1 MRIKS
6 RLKLFRPVSSY
17 SLLFISTSFLTS
29 ITYSAGFG
37 IIENAASG
45 MGNAYAGAAAVAE
58 DTSTIWFNP
67 AGMSYLSDNNGGKA
81 ELSNTLNIIIAK
93 TEFSDKGSSLPP
105 ALGAATN
112 NGEKNIDETVISP
125 VPTLYYMRPINERLN
140 FGLSVNA
147 PFGSKTLYD
156 EDWVGRYQATETDM
170 KSVNINPSLS
180 WKMNDKLSLGAGV
193 SAQYV
198 EVTLGS
204 SVDSAGAC
212 RAVGVAVAT
221 QSNSTALI
229 DHCNATYPKAAQHE
243 NDTQAVVEGDGF
255 GFGFNLGLLYQPN
268 KMTRLGLSYR
278 SRVKHDLDGKAKFD
292 VDPGLVPAT
301 AFTNSF
307 TNRDVEAAL
316 DLPESVSFSLAH
328 KVNSRLELLGD
339 VTWTGWSTFDEL
351 LVTEKSSG
359 DEVTR
364 VPENWDDVTRISI
377 GANYKYSDKLTLR
390 GGVALDEEP
399 IPSAHFRTP
408 RIPGND
414 RTWLSLGAGY
424 KVNKKL
430 KLDFGYSHLFL
441 DETAIDNPGETGY
454 SVRGVYDTSVDI
466 VSAQVN
472 YTFD

>member
-1 MRIKS
+1 MRSKS
-6 RLKLFRPVSSY
+6 RLNLSVSVSSY
-17 SLLFISTSFLTS
+17 SLLFLSTSLLTS
-29 ITYSAGFG
+29 LAYSAGFG
-37 IIENAASG
+37 IIENSASG

-81 ELSNTLNIIIAK
+81 ELSNTLNIIFANAK
-93 TEFSDKGSSLPP
+93 FKDKGSALPA

-112 NGEKNIDETVISP
+112 NGVKDIDESVTSP

-140 FGLSVNA
+140 FGLSINA
-147 PFGSKTLYD
+147 PFGSKTEYG
-156 EDWVGRYQATETDM
+156 EDWVGRYQATLTDL
-170 KSVNINPSLS
+170 KTVNINPSLS
-180 WKMNDKLSLGAGV
+180 WKVNDKLSLGGGV

-198 EVTLGS
+198 EVTLGK

-221 QSNSTALI
+221 QSNSTALL
-229 DHCNATYPKAAQHE
+229 DHCNATYPKAAQVE
-243 NDTQAVVEGDGF
+243 NDTQAVVEGDGI
-255 GFGFNLGLLYQPN
+255 GYGFNLGLLYQPT
-268 KMTRLGLSYR
+268 KMTRFGLSYR
-278 SRVKHDLDGKAKFD
+278 SQIKHDLDGKAKFD
-292 VDPGLVPAT
+292 VDPGLTPAM
-301 AFTNSF
+301 AFTNKF
-307 TNRDVEAAL
+307 TNRGISAAL

-328 KVNSRLELLGD
+328 KINSRLELLGD
-339 VTWTGWSTFDEL
+339 VTWTGWSSFEEL
-351 LVTEKSSG
+351 LITEKATG

-364 VPENWDDVTRISI
+364 VPEKWNDVTRVSI

-399 IPSAHFRTP
+399 IPSARYRTP

-414 RTWLSLGAGY
+414 RTWLSVGAGY

-441 DETAIDNPGETGY
+441 DETAIDNPGENGY
-454 SVRGVYDTSVDI
+454 SVRGLYDTNVNI
-466 VSAQVN
+466 VSAQLN